1 MSKLLRSDFRRLF
14 RSKLFYLCLIPTAVV
29 MVFALF
35 NNLHYLEVMENLELP
50 LDNLLFMGTTVI
62 GFPIAIFTSFF
73 VGTEYS
79 DGTMRNKILVGN
91 SRFSIYLSH
100 FITTSV
106 ASLAML
112 VVGTV
117 FVLFLGIFW
126 MGWFITSPAILIP
139 QILCCL
145 LSVIAF
151 NSVIVALAIL
161 IHHKAICAVVCLV
174 ITMLMVNIVAPFLW
188 DRLEAEEPM
197 NPEITYTDTDGVVH
211 VIPEKPNP
219 KYPTEAERIL
229 LQFCYDTLP
238 TAQMYQYDYDGM
250 PKNIERFPLYSAL
263 LIGVIST
270 AGVCIYKRRDLK

>member
-50 LDNLLFMGTTVI
+50 LDNLLFMGTTVV

-112 VVGTV
+112 VVGSV
-117 FVLFLGIFW
+117 FVLFLGVFW

-145 LSVIAF
+145 LSVIAV
-151 NSVIVALAIL
+151 NSI
-161 IHHKAICAVVCLV
+161 
-174 ITMLMVNIVAPFLW
+174 IVAPFLW
-188 DRLEAEEPM
+188 DRLEASEPM
-197 NPEITYTDTDGVVH
+197 TPEMTYTDTDGVVH
-211 VIPEKPNP
+211 VIPEEINP
-219 KYPTEAERIL
+219 QYPTGTKRVIMQL
-229 LQFCYDTLP
+229 CYDTLP
-238 TAQMYQYDYDGM
+238 TAQMYQYSYEEL
-250 PKNIERFPLYSAL
+250 PKNIQLFPLYS
-263 LIGVIST
+263 LIFIGIFST
-270 AGVCIYKRRDLK
+270 AGVCIYKRQDLK

>member
-1 MSKLLRSDFRRLF
+1 MSKLLCSDFRRLF
-14 RSKLFYLCLIPTAVV
+14 RNKLFYLCLVPTAVV
-29 MVFALF
+29 MVYALF
-35 NNLHYLEVMENLELP
+35 NNLHYLDAMENLELP

-73 VGTEYS
+73 IGTEYS

-106 ASLAML
+106 AALAML

-117 FVLFLGIFW
+117 FVLSLGVFW

-151 NSVIVALAIL
+151 NSVIVALAVL
-161 IHHKAICAVVCLV
+161 IHHKAICAIVCLV
-174 ITMLMVNIVAPFLW
+174 VAMLTVNVIAPFLW
-188 DRLEAEEPM
+188 DRLEAEAPM

-211 VIPEKPNP
+211 VIPEEINP
-219 KYPTEAERIL
+219 KYPTKAERVIL
-229 LQFCYDTLP
+229 QLCYDTLP
-238 TAQMYQYDYDGM
+238 TAQMYQYSYEEL
-250 PKNIERFPLYSAL
+250 PKNIELFPVYSVL
-263 LIGVIST
+263 LIGIFST